1 MRLLERLKDTVS
13 QQNTTTSTTT
23 YVPPS
28 DIYDLL
34 SNERRRLIIEYLG
47 TMEGKSTNAAEISD
61 HLESL
66 GDDRTSA
73 YISCTQQHL
82 PRLFQSGVI
91 EYSQQSKEVKLR
103 PELFT
108 IYHAHQAVE
117 SILD

>member
-13 QQNTTTSTTT
+13 QQKTTHSTTAH
-23 YVPPS
+23 VPPS
-28 DIYDLL
+28 DVYALL

-47 TMEGKSTNAAEISD
+47 TMEEPSTNAAEISD
-61 HLESL
+61 HLKKL

-82 PRLFQSGVI
+82 PRLFKWGAI
-91 EYSQQSKEVKLR
+91 EYSEQSKEVKPR
-103 PELFT
+103 PELFA
-108 IYHAHQAVE
+108 IYDAHQAVE